1 MRDADKIDELT
12 ESTPPLSVKQN
23 MAWNSIGSLVNL
35 GCQWLITILIV
46 RLGNGYEAAGVYSL
60 ATSVYGIFS
69 PVGQYRMKTYQVSDV
84 KGENTTGEYLAFRYI
99 TIAASLLLCFAYSA
113 LSCPS
118 YALPAIMLYG
128 VFKSVSLVIEV
139 LHACDQQHGRM
150 DYVGQS
156 LALQGVVSF
165 AVFVG
170 LFMVTGNLELTLL
183 AMSVSVAIVGL
194 MLDAPRTLRFDSLLP
209 RIGRDKVFRLMR
221 VCLPAVAAGI
231 AASAAPSLPR
241 QYLSL
246 AMGSES
252 LGIYSSIAAPIA
264 IIQMGASYVYGPL
277 LTYFSLHYVRGEKKD
292 FLDLLRKAV
301 LGIVGIGAI
310 CTVAIILLGEPLLVL
325 LYGESIRSYTSL
337 MIPMIPFA
345 VLTGSMWF
353 INDLS
358 MSLRSFHGSFWGGI
372 SSLVC
377 AAIVMI
383 PMVSVYGMN
392 GVTFTGLLS
401 CLVSVLVMSIFLCRK
416 IRGLGH
422 QLQS

>member
-1 MRDADKIDELT
+1 MRDVDKLD
-12 ESTPPLSVKQN
+12 ESTEGPSPLSVKQN
-23 MAWNSIGSLVNL
+23 MAWNSIGSMINL

-84 KGENTTGEYLAFRYI
+84 RGENTTGEYLAFRYI
-99 TIAASLLLCFAYSA
+99 TVAVSLVLCFGYSA
-113 LSCPS
+113 ISCPS

-128 VFKSVSLVIEV
+128 VFKSVSLIIEV

-170 LFMVTGNLELTLL
+170 LFMVTGNLEITLL
-183 AMSVSVAIVGL
+183 AMSVSVAVVGL
-194 MLDAPRTLRFDSLLP
+194 LLDAPRTLRFDSLFP
-209 RIGRDKVFRLMR
+209 RIGRDKVFRLLG
-221 VCLPAVAAGI
+221 VCLPAVVAGI

-246 AMGSES
+246 VMGSES

-277 LTYFSLHYVRGEKKD
+277 LTYFSLSYAEGNKKE
-292 FLDLLRKAV
+292 FIGLLRKAV
-301 LGIVGIGAI
+301 LGIVGIGVI
-310 CTVAIILLGEPLLVL
+310 CTIAIVLLGEPLLVL

-337 MIPMIPFA
+337 MVPMIPFA
-345 VLTGSMWF
+345 VLTGGMWF
-353 INDLS
+353 TNDLS
-358 MSLRSFHGSFWGGI
+358 MSLRSFQGSFWGGV

-377 AAIVMI
+377 AIVAMA
-383 PMVSVYGMN
+383 PMVSLYGMN

-401 CLVSVLVMSIFLCRK
+401 CFVSVLVMSIFLGRK
-416 IRGLGH
+416 IRKIGR
-422 QLQS
+422 

>member
-156 LALQGVVSF
+156 LALQGVISF
-165 AVFVG
+165 TVFVG

-209 RIGRDKVFRLMR
+209 RIGRDKVFRLLR

-277 LTYFSLHYVRGEKKD
+277 LTYFSLHYARGEKKD
-292 FLDLLRKAV
+292 FLELLKKAV

-325 LYGESIRSYTSL
+325 LYGESIHSYTSL

-345 VLTGSMWF
+345 VLTGGMWF

-358 MSLRSFHGSFWGGI
+358 MSLRSFRGSFWGGI

-377 AAIVMI
+377 AVTVMV
-383 PMVSVYGMN
+383 PMVSMYGMN

-401 CLVSVLVMSIFLCRK
+401 CLVSVLVMSIFLFRK
-416 IRGLGH
+416 IGGLGH
-422 QLQS
+422 